1 MNSSNTL
8 LSPSSYFILNKGLI
22 KTIGIDS
29 TLVLSELINTDESNK
44 KKTKNGYFLTKLS
57 NISKETTLSIFK
69 IKSSINKIYKIKLI
83 DVIVKDEENI
93 QVKILHPNILSHL
106 ELNTNKIS
114 IKKNK
119 QKDHLPIKNKR
130 FKKPS
135 IKELKKY
142 FLELGGLDESS
153 AMFDYYESK
162 GWKVGKAPM
171 KCWKSATRNWV
182 RRLNRN
188 TEFPDYY
195 DKKIEIN
202 LSSDQTTLT
211 KYHNHLKKIGWE
223 SIYSP
228 TAGTTWRK
236 KNK

>member
-1 MNSSNTL
+1 MNSSNKL
-8 LSPSSYFILNKGLI
+8 LSPSSYFILNKDLI

-29 TLVLSELINTDESNK
+29 TLVLSELINTEESNK
-44 KKTKNGYFLTKLS
+44 KKNKNGYFLTKLS
-57 NISKETTLSIFK
+57 TISKETTLSVFK
-69 IKSSINKIYKIKLI
+69 IKNSINKIYKIKLI
-83 DVIVKDEENI
+83 DVIVKDDEKI
-93 QVKILHPNILSHL
+93 HVKILHMNILNHL
-106 ELNTNKIS
+106 EIKSDKISTNKN
-114 IKKNK
+114 KKNS
-119 QKDHLPIKNKR
+119 QTPIKNKR
-130 FKKPS
+130 FKKPT

-142 FLELGGLDESS
+142 FLELGDLDESNE
-153 AMFDYYESK
+153 MFDYYESK

-182 RRLNRN
+182 RRLIKNS
-188 TEFPDYY
+188 EFPDYY
-195 DKKIEIN
+195 DKKIELS

-236 KNK
+236 INK